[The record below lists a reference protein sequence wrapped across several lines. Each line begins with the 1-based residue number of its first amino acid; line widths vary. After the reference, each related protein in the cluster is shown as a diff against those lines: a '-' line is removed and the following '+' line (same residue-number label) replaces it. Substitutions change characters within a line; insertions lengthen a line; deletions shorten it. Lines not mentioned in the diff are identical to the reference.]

1 MILYVFY
8 STQCILKLLCVL
20 YVFPSQLA
28 QKGIEIEKKAIEK
41 VFELGT
47 IQDNPTKYKDIF
59 RQLGSHYVTDSEGV
73 AGLWE
78 EFNLLKNMK
87 AKDIAWMDEKDVA
100 SEHGAAAGF
109 VAGIKF
115 PYDAIVNSSEVN
127 PHRSIY

>member
-1 MILYVFY
+1 MEVF
-8 STQCILKLLCVL
+8 
-20 YVFPSQLA
+20 
-28 QKGIEIEKKAIEK
+28 QKGKSTEATTEY
-41 VFELGT
+41 
-47 IQDNPTKYKDIF
+47 DKYF

-78 EFNLLKNMK
+78 EYNLLKKMN

-115 PYDAIVNSSEVN
+115 PYDAIVNSSKVN
-127 PHRSIY
+127 SHRSIYQ